1 MANRSGMPDKTP
13 AEDDAVD
20 APGTPGAPGPQGGSP
35 DAKGGASASPK
46 SASGRS
52 STARSARR
60 RSRELAMQGLY
71 QWLVSR
77 EDAGAIQA
85 HLVESPGYE
94 RADKEHFDALL
105 HGVIAAADELHAAIV
120 PYLDRKV
127 GELSPVEHAV
137 LLLGAYE
144 LARHPEIPYRVVIN
158 EAVELAKTFGGT
170 DGFKYVNGVL
180 DRVAARLR
188 PVEAAR

>member
-1 MANRSGMPDKTP
+1 MADKSSADGAGGPGPD
-13 AEDDAVD
+13 A
-20 APGTPGAPGPQGGSP
+20 GAPAS
-35 DAKGGASASPK
+35 AKG
-46 SASGRS
+46 SGRAS
-52 STARSARR
+52 SARSARR
-60 RSRELAMQGLY
+60 RSRELAMQGIY

-85 HLVESPGYE
+85 HLFESPGYE
-94 RADKEHFDALL
+94 KADRAHFETLL
-105 HGVIAAADELHAAIV
+105 HGVIGAVDELHASIV
-120 PYLDRKV
+120 PHLDRKV
-127 GELSPVEHAV
+127 EELSPVEHAV

-180 DRVAARLR
+180 DRVAGRLR
-188 PVEAAR
+188 PVEAAGAR

>member
-1 MANRSGMPDKTP
+1 MPANSPTRPAMPEDTP
-13 AEDDAVD
+13 ADDA
-20 APGTPGAPGPQGGSP
+20 GAPAPRRTG
-35 DAKGGASASPK
+35 
-46 SASGRS
+46 GRS
-52 STARSARR
+52 SAARSARR

-94 RADKEHFDALL
+94 KADREHFEDLL
-105 HGVIAAADELHAAIV
+105 NGVIAAVDELHAAIV
-120 PYLDRKV
+120 PYLDRPTE
-127 GELSPVEHAV
+127 ELSPVEHAV

-144 LARHPEIPYRVVIN
+144 LARRPEIPYRVVIN

-180 DRVAARLR
+180 DRVAGRLR
-188 PVEAAR
+188 PVEAAGAR